1 MHRLRAL
8 LILGRVSNL
17 PTVWSNC
24 LAGWWLGGAGFSDRL
39 PLLFA
44 GGTFLYVGGMFLNDA
59 FDEEF
64 DRLHR
69 KERPIPA
76 GVISAKAVWRWGIAW
91 LIAGIAT
98 WFALGWMTG
107 VLGVILAASIVL
119 YDAVHKRVSFA
130 PLLMALCRFWLYL
143 AAAAVGTKG
152 ITTVAVAGAIALG
165 AYIVGISYLARRE
178 STGGVVTYW
187 PLALLVAPPVVAIS
201 LSGFREPVVL
211 ISLVF
216 ILWVVRSI
224 RPVLRSTE
232 RGHWPRGGKP
242 FGGYRVRG
250 LAGGGV
256 WTSRTQHGFY
266 RAFPCRA
273 RFAKV
278 HSRDLKSLSGAGRSW
293 WVVNQSSE
301 YARPGKCVDRVH
313 RCFRV
318 A

>member
-64 DRLHR
+64 DRRHR

-91 LIAGIAT
+91 LIAGVVT

-152 ITTVAVAGAIALG
+152 ITTAAVAGAIALG

-187 PLALLVAPPVVAIS
+187 PLALLAAPPVIAIS
-201 LSGFREPVVL
+201 LWGFREPVL
-211 ISLVF
+211 LLSLVF
-216 ILWVVRSI
+216 ILWVTRSI
-224 RPVLRSTE
+224 RPALRSTE
-232 RGHWPRGGKP
+232 RDIGRA
-242 FGGYRVRG
+242 VANL
-250 LAGGGV
+250 LAGIV
-256 WTSRTQHGFY
+256 F
-266 RAFPCRA
+266 
-273 RFAKV
+273 
-278 HSRDLKSLSGAGRSW
+278 
-293 WVVNQSSE
+293 
-301 YARPGKCVDRVH
+301 VDWLAAAYGPRELGMV
-313 RCFRV
+313 FIGLFI
-318 A
+318 AALASQKFIPAT